1 MIHNKMKRFLA
12 CFLFLI
18 FISMNSY
25 AVPVGGITKF
35 FKGIFSKGDEVLDA
49 GSTIGKSSDEMINA
63 SSEFNKLINP
73 ETYKGQPFEDVIEEI
88 SAMNAEPIEGLK
100 NYFNPAENS
109 AAVMSDGDYSLWM
122 EYFAIKGAAKS
133 LQKQSEE
140 NTNKVKLCKYF
151 EVSYHFLEVSSGEL
165 ILLGVNNREIKKVL
179 PLIYENEEYKQYHFQ
194 NKNNSIQFIFYD
206 DGRFI
211 LSEKRK
217 VYVQSRPAGVIQRC
231 EYLS

>member
-1 MIHNKMKRFLA
+1 MKKILVYFLSIT
-12 CFLFLI
+12 FL
-18 FISMNSY
+18 SMNSY

-35 FKGIFSKGDEVLDA
+35 FKGLFSKGDEILDA
-49 GSTIGKSSDEMINA
+49 GSTVGKSSDEMVNA
-63 SSEFNKLINP
+63 SSEFNRFIDP
-73 ETYKGQPFEDVIEEI
+73 ETYKGQPFEEIIEEI

-109 AAVMSDGDYSLWM
+109 AAVMSDSDYSLWM
-122 EYFAIKGAAKS
+122 EYFAVKGAVKS
-133 LQKQSEE
+133 QQKRSEE

-151 EVSYHFLEVSSGEL
+151 DVKYHFLEVSSGEL
-165 ILLGVNNREIKKVL
+165 ILLGINNREIKKVL
-179 PLIYENEEYKQYHFQ
+179 PLIFQNNKYKQYHFL
-194 NKNNSIQFIFYD
+194 NKNNPIQFIFYD

-217 VYVQSRPAGVIQRC
+217 VYIQSRPPGVIQRC